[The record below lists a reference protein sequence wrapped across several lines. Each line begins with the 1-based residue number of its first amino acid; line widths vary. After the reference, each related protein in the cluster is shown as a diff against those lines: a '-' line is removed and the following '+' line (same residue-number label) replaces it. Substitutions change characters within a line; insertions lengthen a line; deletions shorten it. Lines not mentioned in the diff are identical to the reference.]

1 MSNKVILVVL
11 DGLNYQVARDCM
23 GYLNGLLELSDLQTK
38 QGDMHEKQGDSYNK
52 QSTSQSS
59 KKNKLR
65 ATLYPVQCELPSMSR
80 PLYECILTGVRPV
93 ESGIVNNQIV
103 RLSNHES
110 IFSLAKSQGKV
121 TAAAAYHWVS
131 ELYNRAPFD
140 AVRDRFTNDETMNI
154 QHGCFYHWDHYPDEA
169 LFLDAEHLRVTH
181 QPDFLLIHPMNIDD
195 MGHKHGLDSRQY
207 RNSAR
212 GADIY
217 LSNYLEK
224 WVNDGYQ
231 VIITSDHGMN
241 NDLSH
246 GGILPEER
254 EVPFFVI
261 GDKFTHQECSVKQTD
276 ICGSVCQLLN
286 LEHDKS
292 YTQELLAL

>member
-23 GYLNGLLELSDLQTK
+23 GYLNGLLELSNTPTCESDLQNNLTP
-38 QGDMHEKQGDSYNK
+38 
-52 QSTSQSS
+52 SQA
-59 KKNKLR
+59 KLR
-65 ATLYPVQCELPSMSR
+65 ATLYPMQCELPSMSR

-103 RLSNHES
+103 RLSNHDS
-110 IFSLAKSQGKV
+110 IFSLAKAQGKT

-131 ELYNRAPFD
+131 ELYNRSPFD
-140 AVRDRFTNDETMNI
+140 PVRDRFTHDETLNI

-169 LFLDAEHLRVTH
+169 LFLDAEHLRLTY

-195 MGHKHGLDSRQY
+195 MGHKYGLDSRQY

-212 GADIY
+212 GADIL
-217 LSNYLEK
+217 LSNYIK
-224 WVNDGYQ
+224 GWVEEGYQ
-231 VIITSDHGMN
+231 VIVTSDHGMN
-241 NDLSH
+241 DDLSH
-246 GGILPEER
+246 GGILAEER

-261 GDKFTHQECSVKQTD
+261 GDKFTHQECQVKQTD
-276 ICGSVCQLLN
+276 ICGTVCQLLN
-286 LEHDKS
+286 LEHNIS